1 MKMIRLVISVAVL
14 AFSVINCYEEHSGL
28 QKLDYIT
35 KVLDVQKLN
44 GIVDNFTNTES
55 GADKKWSKERN

>member
-1 MKMIRLVISVAVL
+1 MKMIRIVISVAVL
-14 AFSVINCYEEHSGL
+14 AFSVINCYEEYSVL

-44 GIVDNFTNTES
+44 GIADNFTNTES
-55 GADKKWSKERN
+55 GVDKKW